1 MKYLL
6 ICMMLSGCIFQVDTS
21 IELVEKKYPEDTQ
34 DMCMNGADEDQ
45 DGLVDCAD
53 DDCKE
58 WCDAE
63 L

>member
-1 MKYLL
+1 
-6 ICMMLSGCIFQVDTS
+6 MLSGCIFQVDTS
-21 IELVEKKYPEDTQ
+21 IELVKKKYSEDTQ

-53 DDCKE
+53 DDCRE

>member
-1 MKYLL
+1 
-6 ICMMLSGCIFQVDTS
+6 MMLSGCIFQVDTS